1 MSDRPSIE
9 KEIND
14 TKKAISQLDKDIKQL
29 RDWISANERAVG
41 GMPESLRRITEDGI
55 TRARADLAQR
65 ENDVQRQRGA
75 LAENQ
80 KLLTLLLD
88 MERKAQDIATLEQEQ
103 EKIVVLLE
111 RHRAEL
117 RQLQLSYE
125 ELTRP
130 VVRLPCELV
139 LPNNQRIPLDSQ
151 HAEYV
156 IGWRD
161 ARTLAG
167 PEIDL
172 TDIGGSSLGVSR
184 KHALLRFGG
193 SQWTIEDAGSTNG
206 TYLNESPLAPHT
218 PAALQDKT
226 TIRVGNVKL
235 FFRYVS
241 QTVRL

>member
-9 KEIND
+9 KEISD
-14 TKKAISQLDKDIKQL
+14 TKKTISHLEKDIQQL
-29 RDWISANERAVG
+29 REWISTNERAVG

-65 ENDVQRQRGA
+65 ENEMQRLRGA
-75 LAENQ
+75 LADHQ
-80 KLLTLLLD
+80 KLLNVLID
-88 MERKAQDIATLEQEQ
+88 MDRKTRDIATLEQEQ
-103 EKIVVLLE
+103 EKIIVLLE

-130 VVRLPCELV
+130 VAAAPCELV
-139 LPNNQRIPLDSQ
+139 LPNNQRIPLDGQ
-151 HAEYV
+151 QAEYV

-161 ARTLAG
+161 ARTLVG
-167 PEIDL
+167 PAIDL
-172 TDIGGSSLGVSR
+172 TAIGGTSHGVSR
-184 KHALLRFGG
+184 QHAVMRCSAGR
-193 SQWTIEDAGSTNG
+193 WTIEDMGSTNG

-218 PAALQDKT
+218 PALLQDKM
-226 TIRVGNVKL
+226 TIRVGQVKL
-235 FFRYVS
+235 FFRFVT